1 LLELSAA
8 AKRRKTEPRRTS
20 SSSRNKLLSPDCYA
34 FLLMLFTP
42 KTSSA
47 IPSDNKR
54 SKAAIKD
61 KNEMNLATTAGV
73 ADNDEM

>member
-1 LLELSAA
+1 MLS
-8 AKRRKTEPRRTS
+8 
-20 SSSRNKLLSPDCYA
+20 
-34 FLLMLFTP
+34 TP

-61 KNEMNLATTAGV
+61 KNETNLGTIGV
-73 ADNDEM
+73 ADNDEMKM